1 VPKFL
6 RKLLSAVSRPVA
18 GVGDSEGAKMNCSR
32 THHPCNNHGK
42 YILRPSMTVGLCVLA
57 LAGAIPSLAHNVEA
71 RYIESIPWHKEH
83 FSRVFAVGYSMM
95 GLDLDVSVRAK
106 MVTIEN
112 RSCVVANLIAF
123 DVDDQYAFDIDEP
136 VDVTLT
142 YAPAFTTAPIEVVW
156 DKNGGIG
163 RGSLTI
169 DSKPGAIFR
178 TVTVT
183 LDRARFAG
191 LGTQKADFAVGSS
204 QGEEVGSARGNIAL
218 CDIAISRKGKT
229 KAASTPGR
237 VRIEIRDADSGALL
251 PARVGLYDP
260 TGRAPL
266 PSDQALLVERFAD
279 KVRLLPIES
288 RAFWPSANRVGF
300 YVTGI
305 YEAEVP
311 PGTYEIAATHGPEFR
326 ADHETIDVRSGQTT
340 NVVIRL
346 RRYLDLPGQGWFS
359 GDDHIHLARDKTRDM
374 TVWTMVAAED
384 VHLGNLL
391 QMGNIT
397 GTYFE
402 QPAWGPA
409 GRFEHDGYTIA
420 SGQEDPRTGQ
430 LGHTIEHNLQKP
442 IHLSQD
448 SYFLYSHAFD
458 ETHRQGG
465 LTGYAHLNGPWFNVH
480 RGLAL
485 DVPFG
490 AVDFVEVLQAGKLV
504 TEDWYDFL
512 NLGFK
517 LIPSAGSDFPY
528 TDLPGVVRTYV
539 KLEAGGSADAWFAS
553 FRAGHAYVTNG
564 PFLNFTVNGR
574 QMGEEIHVKRGAQLD
589 ILAKAQ
595 LNPDVDTLDRLELVV
610 LGDVVATE
618 PAGGQDHAQLDSH
631 LTADHSMWIA
641 VRAYGGRHEE
651 WNTTVAHSA
660 PVYVVV
666 DDQPTWKKEALAQLV
681 EKERNHLQG
690 ILTAPLIPSEDLEA
704 FDTGKLLLEQWPKQR
719 LLLKP
724 RIEKADAIYQRILN
738 NAPVSH

>member
-1 VPKFL
+1 
-6 RKLLSAVSRPVA
+6 
-18 GVGDSEGAKMNCSR
+18 MN
-32 THHPCNNHGK
+32 PNHGDFGFVRRSLGMLL
-42 YILRPSMTVGLCVLA
+42 YLLA
-57 LAGAIPSLAHNVEA
+57 LACGAPSSAHNVEA
-71 RYIESIPWHKEH
+71 RYIEPIPWHKEH
-83 FSRVFAVGYSMM
+83 FSRVFAVGYSML
-95 GLDLDVSVRAK
+95 GLDLDVSVHAK
-106 MVTIEN
+106 MMTIGS
-112 RSCVVANLIAF
+112 RSCVVGNLVAF

-156 DKNGGIG
+156 DQNGGIG

-169 DSKPGAIFR
+169 DPEPGAAFR

-191 LGTQKADFAVGSS
+191 LGTQKADFAVGSTPGKDIGTS
-204 QGEEVGSARGNIAL
+204 RGKIAL
-218 CDIAISRKGKT
+218 CDISIARSGKT
-229 KAASTPGR
+229 RAAATSGR
-237 VRIEIRDADSGALL
+237 VRIDIRDADSGALL
-251 PARVGLYDP
+251 PARVGLYDA

-266 PSDQALLVERFAD
+266 PSDQALLVARFAD
-279 KVRLLPIES
+279 KVRLLPIET
-288 RAFWPSANRVGF
+288 RAFWPSDNRVGF
-300 YVTGI
+300 YVSGS
-305 YEAEVP
+305 YETDLP
-311 PGTYEIAATHGPEFR
+311 SGTYEMAVSRGPEFR
-326 ADHETIDVRSGQTT
+326 VDHETIEVKAGQTT
-340 NVVIRL
+340 SRTVKL

-359 GDDHIHLARDKTRDM
+359 GDDHIHLARDETRDM

-397 GTYFE
+397 GTFFE
-402 QPAWGPA
+402 QPAWGLA

-430 LGHTIEHNLQKP
+430 LGHTIEHNLQSP

-448 SYFLYSHAFD
+448 TYFLYSRAFD
-458 ETHRQGG
+458 EVHRQGG

-490 AVDFVEVLQAGKLV
+490 AVDFVEVLQYGALT

-512 NLGFK
+512 NLGFR

-528 TDLPGVVRTYV
+528 SDLPGVVRTYV
-539 KLEAGGSADAWFAS
+539 KLGADKSADAWFAS
-553 FRAGHAYVTNG
+553 FRAGHVYVTNG
-564 PFLNFTVNGR
+564 PFLNFTVNGH
-574 QMGEEIHVKRGAQLD
+574 QMGEELHVKRGSLLD
-589 ILAKAQ
+589 IVAGAQ

-610 LGDVVATE
+610 LGDVAATE
-618 PAGGQDHAQLDSH
+618 PARGQDHVRLDSH

-660 PVYVVV
+660 PIFVVV
-666 DDQPTWKKEALAQLV
+666 DDQPIRKKEGLAQLV
-681 EKERNHLQG
+681 EKERKHLAE
-690 ILTAPLIPSEDLEA
+690 ILTAPLVPTEDLEA
-704 FDTGKLLLEQWPKQR
+704 YNTSKLLLEEWPKQR

-724 RIEKADAIYQRILN
+724 RIEKADAIYRRILN
-738 NAPVSH
+738 DPVRPR